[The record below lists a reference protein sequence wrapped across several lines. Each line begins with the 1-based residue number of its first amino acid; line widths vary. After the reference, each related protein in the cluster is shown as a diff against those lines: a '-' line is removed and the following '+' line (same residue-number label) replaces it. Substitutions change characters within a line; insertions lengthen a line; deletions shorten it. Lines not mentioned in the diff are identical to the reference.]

1 MKSGVGRS
9 NLEIE
14 RVIKY
19 SDNEHSKNNFIGV
32 YWSNRNNKF
41 VDFHKLMARKKK
53 PDTRF

>member
-14 RVIKY
+14 KVIKY